1 MPLSL
6 TSRKKDWS
14 CSTSRVFISLRFT
27 LGRAQPFAGVVRMIR
42 CSWASFRAEERIWWM
57 FRTVLALKP
66 LGYPFSLQPVYPA
79 FGQQLPVELLQ
90 FQRVKLF
97 QRNISNV
104 GSYVVVDVTPVGL
117 VGRRT
122 GL

>member
-1 MPLSL
+1 MDVPH
-6 TSRKKDWS
+6 R
-14 CSTSRVFISLRFT
+14 
-27 LGRAQPFAGVVRMIR
+27 LGAQ
-42 CSWASFRAEERIWWM
+42 SFGLL
-57 FRTVLALKP
+57 F
-66 LGYPFSLQPVYPA
+66 GLQPIYPA
-79 FGQQLPVELLQ
+79 FGQQFLVELLQ

>member
-1 MPLSL
+1 MDVPHCLG
-6 TSRKKDWS
+6 TE
-14 CSTSRVFISLRFT
+14 T
-27 LGRAQPFAGVVRMIR
+27 LGL
-42 CSWASFRAEERIWWM
+42 SFG
-57 FRTVLALKP
+57 F
-66 LGYPFSLQPVYPA
+66 QPVYPA